1 MKRQQ
6 TPAEPQGDDD
16 RLVVN
21 GVRRRAERRE
31 RLQPAAAA
39 YENAI
44 TARAATMAHTAK
56 QHLDG
61 GNVAEAAV
69 LLRLSQEFAALAEE
83 LRWWD

>member
-6 TPAEPQGDDD
+6 TAEPQGDDD
-16 RLVVN
+16 RLVIN

-31 RLQPAAAA
+31 RLQPATAA

-44 TARAATMAHTAK
+44 TARAATQAAMAK
-56 QHLDG
+56 QHMDG
-61 GNVAEAAV
+61 GNVAEAAA